1 MPGAEWCYSHSPS
14 HAEKRRQNASRGG
27 KSGGR
32 GRGAGGELVEIRS
45 ILREL
50 TEGVISGEIDTG
62 PAAVAGQLLNARI
75 RAVEVSRRSLDMGEL
90 LERLEAVE
98 QAADRLRGAS

>member
-1 MPGAEWCYSHSPS
+1 MQGYAYCYSHRDDLADERRR
-14 HAEKRRQNASRGG
+14 HARKGG
-27 KSGGR
+27 MSGGR
-32 GRGAGGELVEIRS
+32 GRPNSELVEIRS